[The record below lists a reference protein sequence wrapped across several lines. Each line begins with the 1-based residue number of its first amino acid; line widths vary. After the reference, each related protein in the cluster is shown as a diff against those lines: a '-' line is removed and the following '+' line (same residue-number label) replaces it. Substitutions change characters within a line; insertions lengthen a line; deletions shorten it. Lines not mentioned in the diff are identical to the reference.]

1 MEGFRTSLALG
12 PLLGADKTTYEGKG
26 RRNVLLQDRG
36 TSSLRQGV
44 FMRAVEYFITR

>member
-26 RRNVLLQDRG
+26 RRNVLLQDREA
-36 TSSLRQGV
+36 
-44 FMRAVEYFITR
+44 RAPSDKGFL